1 MDIPA
6 PVQTVGRRSAADD
19 EAGPLRLA
27 RLDVAAHPRLLALR
41 DERTDVGD
49 AVRRIPDH
57 HRHHLGRQCVGE
69 VAGAMGR
76 DEDAGQGVAGLTTVG
91 QAGRSDA
98 GGDGARIGVVEDDR
112 G

>member
-1 MDIPA
+1 MIVSTGPKISSRAMRMELSASANKRGLDIPA

-41 DERTDVGD
+41 DERTYVGD

-76 DEDAGQGVAGLTTVG
+76 DEDAG
-91 QAGRSDA
+91 
-98 GGDGARIGVVEDDR
+98 
-112 G
+112 